1 MSSQFAKKCIPV
13 ATTPLGNFPAN
24 VNGVTSDSIKKM
36 IRHPEKKQD
45 LHVDLILD
53 WLQRATIEK
62 EKKKNESA
70 ETLPWGTVQQLN
82 KTTWL
87 LGAFQ
92 IVIII
97 LFATVAGSEVMGKKL
112 RSHNLS

>member
-1 MSSQFAKKCIPV
+1 
-13 ATTPLGNFPAN
+13 
-24 VNGVTSDSIKKM
+24 M

-45 LHVDLILD
+45 LHVDIILD
-53 WLQRATIEK
+53 WLHRATIEK
-62 EKKKNESA
+62 EKKKNESV
-70 ETLPWGTVQQLN
+70 ETLPWGTAQQLN

-97 LFATVAGSEVMGKKL
+97 LFATVAGSEVIDVKI
-112 RSHNLS
+112 